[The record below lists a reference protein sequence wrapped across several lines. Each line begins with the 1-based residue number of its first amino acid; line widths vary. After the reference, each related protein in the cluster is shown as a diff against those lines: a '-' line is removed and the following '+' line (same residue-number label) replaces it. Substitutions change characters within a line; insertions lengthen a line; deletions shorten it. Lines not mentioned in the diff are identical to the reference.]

1 MRNRKIIPIR
11 NFNQNLFAILA
22 IVAFIAIVLATIDMA
37 YEVVKKGVEMLGG
50 VMPPKE
56 IFQNTAANVAL
67 GAAGAMVLLVGFIVA
82 VPLIKVA
89 VVVTG
94 LAIVGL
100 AIYNLYRT
108 FTGKPSESVL
118 PSGMKIDRK

>member
-1 MRNRKIIPIR
+1 MRNRKILPIR
-11 NFNQNLFAILA
+11 NFNQNLFAIIA
-22 IVAFIAIVLATIDMA
+22 VVAFIAIVLATLDIA
-37 YEVVKKGVEMLGG
+37 YEAIKKVVEMLGG
-50 VMPPKE
+50 LMPPKE
-56 IFQNTAANVAL
+56 IFQNTAANIAL
-67 GAAGAMVLLVGFIVA
+67 GAAGALVLLVGFIVA
-82 VPLIKVA
+82 VPVIKVA

-118 PSGMKIDRK
+118 PSGMKFDRK